1 MYLLFVPWHFPLHE
15 DTNIVGVSAKAE
27 FEFQKQY
34 PAVFAHLWK
43 YKKELSDRN
52 KAEVNIRYEWYALQ
66 RWGANY
72 MDDFSKPKIV
82 WAETM
87 RIRRENTA
95 RFPRFSYAKEPFFTD
110 KTCFMA
116 VGQDLKYLLAFL
128 NSKIGRYQFSQ
139 IVSMMDNGG
148 YLMQKIYV
156 EIIRVCKLSDKQK
169 IQLVKLVDA
178 LLGNVNEEAKEEFE
192 KQIDAIVFDA
202 FEINNQEQQYLDEML
217 SKPLK

>member
-1 MYLLFVPWHFPLHE
+1 
-15 DTNIVGVSAKAE
+15 
-27 FEFQKQY
+27 
-34 PAVFAHLWK
+34 
-43 YKKELSDRN
+43 
-52 KAEVNIRYEWYALQ
+52 
-66 RWGANY
+66 
-72 MDDFSKPKIV
+72 
-82 WAETM
+82 
-87 RIRRENTA
+87 
-95 RFPRFSYAKEPFFTD
+95 
-110 KTCFMA
+110 MA